1 MDVCPIY
8 IIIIIITTISPSPSC
23 KVLSHLKSKVHRVSL
38 KLLLLYRPNP
48 KPFSLFCFFD

>member
-8 IIIIIITTISPSPSC
+8 IIIIIIITISPSPSC

-48 KPFSLFCFFD
+48 KPFSLFCFF